1 MISLTN
7 EENKSYLKQIICY
20 IWKKEFSTDENDKK
34 YYKVKD
40 QCHYTTKYRAAAHTI
55 CNLRYKTLNEI
66 PVLFH
71 NDSKYDYHFLI
82 KELTG

>member
-1 MISLTN
+1 MKKINHILNKLFAIYEKKNLVPMKMIKN
-7 EENKSYLKQIICY
+7 IIKSKI
-20 IWKKEFSTDENDKK
+20 N
-34 YYKVKD
+34 D

-82 KELTG
+82 KKLTG